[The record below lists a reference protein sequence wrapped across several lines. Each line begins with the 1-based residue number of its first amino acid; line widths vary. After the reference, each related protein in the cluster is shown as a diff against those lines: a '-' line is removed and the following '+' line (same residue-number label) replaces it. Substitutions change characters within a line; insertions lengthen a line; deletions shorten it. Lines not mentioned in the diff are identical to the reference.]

1 MLMKSICGI
10 LLAASTTL
18 VQAAPSRWD
27 FSWGGFYDYMQN
39 RFVDVLVHGYF
50 EGVDANGNNSFDK
63 SELTAFKIDGRDLLG
78 CTTSAP
84 SPCGVSDFS
93 FTLGGSL
100 AFRANH
106 ITYWDQG
113 GSDWYWSEVQ
123 YDTGMGVAFITRAQQ
138 HYEEWG
144 WMTTPQTVL
153 AISAVPEPSGYG
165 MLVGGLLLIGLRAAR
180 AGIQGQRSKMQLT

>member
-39 RFVDVLVHGYF
+39 RFIDVLVHGTF
-50 EGVDANGNNSFDK
+50 EGVDANGNKTLEK
-63 SELTAFKIDGRDLLG
+63 SELTTFKIDGRELLG

-84 SPCGVSDFS
+84 SSCGVSEFS
-93 FTLGGSL
+93 YAFGDSVNFSANYIAYSDNGGP
-100 AFRANH
+100 
-106 ITYWDQG
+106 
-113 GSDWYWSEVQ
+113 DWYWSEVQ
-123 YDTGMGVAFITRAQQ
+123 YDTGMGVTFITRAQQ

-153 AISAVPEPSGYG
+153 AISAVPEPQTFA
-165 MLVGGLLLIGLRAAR
+165 MLVAGLLLTSLTAQR
-180 AGIQGQRSKMQLT
+180 AGVPGQRSKMQLT